1 MSRRSTPSARPLA
14 VTRPLR
20 PVAAAAASAPAAPRR
35 GWFSRVF
42 GWLWRP
48 LPLGRLIGRTAT
60 APAPEPLRVSD
71 EELVR
76 MIRALRAL
84 LARHPASR
92 VVLRNLAYVERQL
105 RREGLDALML
115 MPGHVLRRAL
125 EQLESLV
132 QDWSEP
138 PLAALRSHMA
148 QALKAADQGDAAGLL
163 SSFEDRVQVQE
174 ASHSR
179 FLELQRGWSPTRPV
193 TQF

>member
-1 MSRRSTPSARPLA
+1 
-14 VTRPLR
+14 
-20 PVAAAAASAPAAPRR
+20 
-35 GWFSRVF
+35 VF

-48 LPLGRLIGRTAT
+48 LPLGRLAGRG
-60 APAPEPLRVSD
+60 APAEPVAEAPRVSD

-84 LARHPASR
+84 LAKHPASR

-105 RREGLDALML
+105 RREGLDALVL
-115 MPGHVLRRAL
+115 MPAHVLRRAL

-132 QDWSEP
+132 HDWSDA
-138 PLAALRSHMA
+138 PLASLRSHMA
-148 QALKAADQGDAAGLL
+148 QALKAADQGDAAAML

-179 FLELQRGWSPTRPV
+179 FLELQRGWSPTRTI

>member
-1 MSRRSTPSARPLA
+1 MSRRAAPHPATTRPIRPLGA
-14 VTRPLR
+14 QAAPL
-20 PVAAAAASAPAAPRR
+20 PAARA
-35 GWFSRVF
+35 GWLVRLF
-42 GWLWRP
+42 GWLWKP
-48 LPLGRLIGRTAT
+48 LPLGRLVGRGAAA
-60 APAPEPLRVSD
+60 APAPEPVRVSD
-71 EELVR
+71 EDLVR

-105 RREGLDALML
+105 RREGLDALVL

-125 EQLESLV
+125 EQFDSLV
-132 QDWSEP
+132 QDWSEA

-148 QALKAADQGDAAGLL
+148 QALKTADQGDAAALL

-179 FLELQRGWSPTRPV
+179 FLELQRGWLSTRPV